1 MAKRSLSATKRA
13 AAYVRVS
20 SEEQV
25 DGFSLDAQD
34 RAIESYCRENGFDI
48 VARYRDEGKSARTD
62 DLAKRPAFKQLLEDA
77 DAGRFDLVICHKNDR
92 FARNRRVAFDAF
104 HRLGSAGVG
113 YISISENMDYSTP
126 AGQLMLTMLVGLSAW
141 YSDNLSQETAKGKRE
156 RKAQGLW
163 NGLLPFGTTKG
174 PYGVPVL
181 DREICY
187 CDVATKRQIVPAE
200 GVLLA
205 FELAAG
211 GKSDREIARA
221 LNDAGY
227 RTSGNRG
234 MNPFTKDTVRP
245 MLQNRFYVGEL
256 PDGERGW
263 LPGKHGVLIDPALFA
278 RAQAARA
285 ANTSRPRWTESR
297 RQPWALSGVAIC
309 GGCGA
314 NINAH
319 HNGTGR
325 RRIRCA
331 GCTQGNGC
339 DEPSCYADIIED
351 QIGDML
357 DGFAAPASERGGLLA
372 AWRHYQV
379 RDTSVAAER
388 TKLERRLARLKELY
402 LDGDLDRAKYQA
414 ERATIT
420 DKLAALPSEGESG
433 DGIGERLAAF
443 LGDVAS
449 AWKLAPPAQRNKL
462 ARQLF
467 AKVVIYNRTAV
478 AVVPRPDFRPF
489 FFALPAVV
497 SVNSDEKVC
506 TGGSDG
512 DRLREIDVVDP
523 PLIPFLYLERTLR
536 SRRRSGGGRY
546 ASVVKGPRISE
557 DQWMEIAARAQ
568 REGLRSVARSLNVSH
583 ETVRSI
589 LKRVA
594 HEPLTA

>member
-1 MAKRSLSATKRA
+1 MNKGSQSAAKRA
-13 AAYVRVS
+13 AAYIRVS
-20 SEEQV
+20 SEEQIE
-25 DGFSLDAQD
+25 GFSLDAQE
-34 RAIESYCRENGFDI
+34 RAIETYCRDNGYQI
-48 VARYRDEGKSARTD
+48 VIRYRDEGKSARTD
-62 DLAKRPAFKQLLEDA
+62 DLAKRPAFKQMLEDA

-113 YISISENMDYSTP
+113 YVSISENMDYSTP

-156 RKAQGLW
+156 RKAQGLY

-174 PYGVPVL
+174 SAGVPVL
-181 DREICY
+181 DREVRY
-187 CDVATKRQIVPAE
+187 CDVATKCQIVPAE
-200 GVLLA
+200 GVPLA

-211 GKSDREIARA
+211 GQSDREIARA

-234 MNPFTKDTVRP
+234 MNAFTKDTVRP

-256 PDGERGW
+256 PDGEGGW
-263 LPGKHGVLIDPALFA
+263 LPGKHGALIDPALFA

-285 ANTSRPRWTESR
+285 ANTSRPRWVESK

-325 RRIRCA
+325 RRVLCA
-331 GCTQGNGC
+331 GRTQGNGC
-339 DEPSCYADIIED
+339 DEASCYADVIEE
-351 QIGDML
+351 QIGALL
-357 DGFAAPASERGGLLA
+357 DGFAAPASERDGLLA

-379 RDTSVAAER
+379 RDTSAAAER
-388 TKLERRLARLKELY
+388 AKLERRLARLKELY

-414 ERATIT
+414 ERAAIT
-420 DKLAALPSEGESG
+420 GKLAALPGESDSG
-433 DGIGERLAAF
+433 DTIGERLAAF
-443 LGDVAS
+443 LADVAT

-467 AKVVIYNRTAV
+467 ATVVIHNRAAV

-489 FFALPAVV
+489 FFALPHLEA
-497 SVNSDEKVC
+497 VNSDEKVC

-512 DRLREIDVVDP
+512 IRTRDLSLDR
-523 PLIPFLYLERTLR
+523 
-536 SRRRSGGGRY
+536 
-546 ASVVKGPRISE
+546 
-557 DQWMEIAARAQ
+557 AAC
-568 REGLRSVARSLNVSH
+568 
-583 ETVRSI
+583 
-589 LKRVA
+589 
-594 HEPLTA
+594 